1 MFYIE
6 SMELEKR
13 IIDLETKIAFQDQ
26 VIEDLNSAV
35 IRQQKQID
43 HIEKAFAAFKSQA
56 HAVQSGDNEI
66 RPNEKP
72 PHY

>member
-1 MFYIE
+1 
-6 SMELEKR
+6 MELEQR
-13 IIDLETKIAFQDQ
+13 IIDLETKVVFQDQ
-26 VIEDLNSAV
+26 VIEDLNAVV

-43 HIEKAFAAFKSQA
+43 QIEKTFAVFKSQV

>member
-1 MFYIE
+1 
-6 SMELEKR
+6 MELEQR
-13 IIDLETKIAFQDQ
+13 INELETKIAFQDQ
-26 VIEDLNSAV
+26 VIEDLNTVV
-35 IRQQKQID
+35 ISHQKQID
-43 HIEKAFAAFKSQA
+43 QLEITFALFKAQA